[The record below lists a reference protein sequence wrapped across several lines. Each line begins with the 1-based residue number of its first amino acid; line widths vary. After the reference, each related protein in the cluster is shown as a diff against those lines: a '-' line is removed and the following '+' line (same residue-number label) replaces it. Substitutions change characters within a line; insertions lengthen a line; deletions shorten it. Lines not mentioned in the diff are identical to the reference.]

1 MNRFLSEMIGVNRN
15 AHTATGTT
23 TITSASI
30 DMQTVGA
37 DGVMFL
43 VGIQTAAADNIL
55 KVQVSDNN
63 SDWSDL
69 TGGAVVPGASDEAQ
83 FVDVKS
89 PPKRYVRASVARG
102 TGTILGDIWA
112 LTYRHRQ
119 EPVDNTTAGTIAGVA
134 VQG

>member
-1 MNRFLSEMIGVNRN
+1 MNRFLSEMIRIIRN
-15 AHTATGTT
+15 AYTANGTT
-23 TITSASI
+23 TINSATV
-30 DMQTVGA
+30 DMQTLGA
-37 DGVMFL
+37 DGVLFL

-55 KVQVSDNN
+55 KVQVSDND

-102 TGTILGDIWA
+102 TSTILGDIWE
-112 LTYRHRQ
+112 LTYRNRV
-119 EPVDNTTAGTIAGVA
+119 EPIDNTTAGTIAGVA